1 MWRIDEKTKDVI
13 KIFMIL
19 IGNIIDSAGFVLF
32 VSNTGLITGGTSG
45 LGLFLSRQTGI
56 PTSLFVLIINALML
70 VVGYFFLGK
79 RFALSTI
86 LSTFW
91 YPIAMGIVERLC
103 GDLVIT
109 EDIFLCTVMGGI
121 MIGIGAG
128 MVIRGG
134 ASSGGMDVP
143 SLLMNKYLRIPLSTA
158 VYIVDITILALQ
170 AFQTPGDNV
179 LYGIVLVLVYSILI
193 DKVSLIGR
201 NRVEVQ
207 IISDKSELIRDAI
220 LASLD
225 RGVTMIQGRTGY
237 LGKDTQI
244 VMSVISNR
252 QLVGVERIVHHI
264 DPSAFM
270 VVNRV
275 SAVVG
280 EGFTY
285 PAKPAASIA
294 EETKT
299 PDTTN

>member
-1 MWRIDEKTKDVI
+1 MYHIDEKTKSIV

-19 IGNIIDSAGFVLF
+19 IGNVIDAAGFVLF
-32 VSNTGLITGGTSG
+32 VSATGLITGGTSG
-45 LGLFLSRQTGI
+45 LGLFLSRQTGV
-56 PTSLFVLIINALML
+56 PTYVYVFIINACML
-70 VVGYFFLGK
+70 VVGYFLLGK
-79 RFALSTI
+79 TFALSTV

-91 YPIAMGIVERLC
+91 YPFGMAMVEEFF
-103 GDLVIT
+103 GDLQIT

-143 SLLMNKYLRIPLSTA
+143 ALLMNKYFKLPLSTA
-158 VYIVDITILALQ
+158 VYIVDLTILGLQ
-170 AFQTPGDNV
+170 AFQTPGDQV
-179 LYGIVLVLVYSILI
+179 LYGVVMVLIYSALI

-207 IISDKSELIRDAI
+207 IVSEKNQEIRDFI
-220 LASLD
+220 LENLD
-225 RGVTMIQGRTGY
+225 RGVTMMQGRTGY
-237 LGKDTQI
+237 LEKETEV

-252 QLVGVERIVHHI
+252 QLSSLERNVHHI
-264 DPSAFM
+264 DPNAFM

-280 EGFTY
+280 EGFSY
-285 PAKPAASIA
+285 PPAKQESPV
-294 EETKT
+294 
-299 PDTTN
+299 N